1 MTLRP
6 GDTSQQLILETRGLS
21 KVFGNGT
28 QALTEVDLQV
38 RPATIHGIVGA
49 NGAGKSTLIKIISGA
64 IRPSEGAVIWK
75 GSEVDWSSPRDARA
89 AGVRTI
95 YQHIPLVPTL
105 SVLDNVF
112 LDQAGFLRGE
122 GGLHAAFRQLLE
134 RIDYDIDPEAL
145 VVDLPIGDRQM
156 VAILQALSQGAELVI
171 MDEPTASLSD
181 TERELAFSIARRLR
195 AQGTTFL
202 YISHFLDEILDLT
215 EEVTV
220 LRDGRV
226 TLRETTATLD
236 AAKLVTAIA
245 GRRLV
250 ETEHHRVAADTLG
263 EPLLE
268 VEHLS
273 VPGRIADV
281 SLTVRAGE
289 VVGLAGLLGS
299 GRSELLH
306 AIFGADSRSKGS
318 VKVAGQKVGRSTG
331 AAVDAGVALVPEDRF
346 KQGLLGPW
354 SIWQNTSLPDVKRLS
369 WRGLVPSEAQERAR
383 ADRVVA
389 ALGVVTRTIDTE
401 VRDLSG
407 GNAQKVVF
415 GKWLDGT
422 ARVVLLDDPTVGVD
436 VAAKSDILELIR
448 GFARQGK
455 AVLMASSDFEEL
467 VAVSDRILIL
477 ADGVITAELDAATTT
492 DTEVLGLASGLGL
505 GATGAGATATP
516 TDPSP
521 SPRDDATTAA
531 TGMPR

>member
-1 MTLRP
+1 MTTGP
-6 GDTSQQLILETRGLS
+6 GDTIQPILETRGLT

-28 QALTEVDLQV
+28 QALTEVDLTV

-64 IRPSEGAVIWK
+64 IRPSDGSITWK
-75 GSEVDWSSPRDARA
+75 GREVDWSSPRDAAA

-95 YQHIPLVPTL
+95 YQPLPQVPPR

-112 LDQAGFLRGE
+112 LDQKGLLRGE
-122 GGLHAAFRQLLE
+122 GDLRVAFRQLLE
-134 RIDYDIDPEAL
+134 RIDYDIDPEAI
-145 VVDLPIGDRQM
+145 VSDLPIGDRQM
-156 VAILQALSQGAELVI
+156 VAILQALSMGAELVI

-181 TERELAFSIARRLR
+181 AERELAFSIARRLR

-202 YISHFLDEILDLT
+202 YISHFLNEILDLT

-226 TLRETTATLD
+226 TLRAATKDLD
-236 AAKLVTAIA
+236 AGKLVTAIA
-245 GRRLV
+245 GNRLLA
-250 ETEHHRVAADTLG
+250 TEHHRTSAEHIG
-263 EPLLE
+263 KPLLE
-268 VEHLS
+268 VERMS
-273 VPGRIADV
+273 VPGRIEDV
-281 SLTVRAGE
+281 SLTVHEGE

-306 AIFGADSRSKGS
+306 AIFGADGKARGS
-318 VKVAGQKVGRSTG
+318 VKVEGRKVGRSTG

-354 SIWQNTSLPDVKRLS
+354 SIWENTSLPDIKRLA
-369 WRGLVPSEAQERAR
+369 WRGLIPSEKAQRAR

-389 ALGVVTRTIDTE
+389 ALGVVTRSIDTE

-415 GKWLDGT
+415 GKWLDGA
-422 ARVVLLDDPTVGVD
+422 ARVILLDDPTVGVD
-436 VAAKSDILELIR
+436 VGAKSDILELIR
-448 GFARQGK
+448 GFARAGK

-467 VAVSDRILIL
+467 VAVSDRILVL
-477 ADGVITAELDAATTT
+477 ADGGIVAELDAATTT
-492 DTEVLGLASGLGL
+492 EHEVLGLASGLGAPSPQ
-505 GATGAGATATP
+505 GPSDPSAPSSGTPGDPTATAQGLP
-516 TDPSP
+516 
-521 SPRDDATTAA
+521 A
-531 TGMPR
+531 

>member
-1 MTLRP
+1 MTSRP
-6 GDTSQQLILETRGLS
+6 GETANLILETQGLS

-28 QALTEVDLQV
+28 QALTDVDLQV

-64 IRPSEGAVIWK
+64 LQPTEGAIVWK
-75 GSEVDWSSPRDARA
+75 GQPVDWSSPRDARA

-112 LDQAGFLRGE
+112 LDQKGLLRGE
-122 GGLHAAFRQLLE
+122 RSLHNAFRALLE
-134 RIDYDIDPEAL
+134 RIDYDIDPDAI
-145 VVDLPIGDRQM
+145 VADLAIGDRQM

-181 TERELAFSIARRLR
+181 AERELAFSIARRLR

-226 TLRETTATLD
+226 TLRSATADLD
-236 AAKLVTAIA
+236 ATKLVTAIA

-250 ETEHHRVAADTLG
+250 ETEHRRGAADQLG
-263 EPLLE
+263 DPLLE
-268 VEHLS
+268 VEHAS
-273 VPGRIADV
+273 VPGRIEDV

-306 AIFGADSRSKGS
+306 AIFGADTKAKGTI
-318 VKVAGQKVGRSTG
+318 KVAGQKVGRSTG
-331 AAVDAGVALVPEDRF
+331 AAVDAGMALVPEDRF
-346 KQGLLGPW
+346 GQGLLGAWP
-354 SIWQNTSLPDVKRLS
+354 IWQNTSLPDLKVLS
-369 WRGLVPSEAQERAR
+369 RRGLVPSERSERAR
-383 ADRVVA
+383 AERVVQ
-389 ALGVVTRTIDTE
+389 ALSIVTRSIDTE

-415 GKWLDGT
+415 AKWLDG
-422 ARVVLLDDPTVGVD
+422 ASRVLLLDDPTVGVD
-436 VAAKSDILELIR
+436 VGAKSDILELIR
-448 GFARQGK
+448 GFAREGR
-455 AVLMASSDFEEL
+455 AVLIASSDFEEL
-467 VAVSDRILIL
+467 VAVSDRILVL
-477 ADGVITAELDAATTT
+477 ADGMITAELNASETN
-492 DTEVLGLASGLGL
+492 DTEILGLASGLGS
-505 GATGAGATATP
+505 AETHAPFTAQPDDP
-516 TDPSP
+516 TAP
-521 SPRDDATTAA
+521 
-531 TGMPR
+531 TGMPA

>member
-1 MTLRP
+1 METRP
-6 GDTSQQLILETRGLS
+6 GDTTPFILEARGLT

-64 IRPSEGAVIWK
+64 IQPTEGVLLWK
-75 GSEVDWSSPRDARA
+75 GREVDWSSPRDARA

-112 LDQAGFLRGE
+112 IDQKGFLRGE
-122 GGLHAAFRQLLE
+122 GDLRVAFRQLLE
-134 RIDYDIDPEAL
+134 RIDYDIDPDAIIS
-145 VVDLPIGDRQM
+145 DLAIGDRQM
-156 VAILQALSQGAELVI
+156 VAILQALSTGAELVI

-181 TERELAFSIARRLR
+181 AERELAFAIARRLR

-220 LRDGRV
+220 LRDGQV
-226 TLRETTATLD
+226 TLRAATTELD

-245 GRRLV
+245 GQRLLA
-250 ETEHHRVAADTLG
+250 TEHHRTGTERIGA
-263 EPLLE
+263 PLLE
-268 VEHLS
+268 VEGLT
-273 VPGRIADV
+273 VPGRIEDI
-281 SLTVRAGE
+281 SLTVHEGE

-306 AIFGADSRSKGS
+306 GIFGADSRARGT
-318 VKVAGQKVGRSTG
+318 VKVAGSKVSRSTG
-331 AAVDAGVALVPEDRF
+331 ASVDAGVALVPEDRF
-346 KQGLLGPW
+346 KQGLHGPW
-354 SIWQNTSLPDVKRLS
+354 SIWENTSLPDLKRLS
-369 WRGLVPSEAQERAR
+369 WRQLIPSEAAQRAR
-383 ADRVVA
+383 ADRVVK
-389 ALGVVTRTIDTE
+389 ALGVVTRSIDTE

-415 GKWLDGT
+415 GKWLDGV

-436 VAAKSDILELIR
+436 VGAKSDILELIR
-448 GFARQGK
+448 GFARSGK

-467 VAVSDRILIL
+467 LAVCDRVLIL
-477 ADGVITAELDAATTT
+477 ADGGIVADLDAATTS
-492 DTEVLGLASGLGL
+492 EHEILSLASGL
-505 GATGAGATATP
+505 GATGAGPASP

-521 SPRDDATTAA
+521 ASPGDSTAA
-531 TGMPR
+531 A